1 MNLNIFAALHTR
13 LSRVPSAR
21 QSERYKCGPLADTDT
36 DTNTDTFADT
46 KCKELRSLHFLRPPS
61 VIGHTKKR

>member
-46 KCKELRSLHFLRPPS
+46 KCKECALCSLPPS